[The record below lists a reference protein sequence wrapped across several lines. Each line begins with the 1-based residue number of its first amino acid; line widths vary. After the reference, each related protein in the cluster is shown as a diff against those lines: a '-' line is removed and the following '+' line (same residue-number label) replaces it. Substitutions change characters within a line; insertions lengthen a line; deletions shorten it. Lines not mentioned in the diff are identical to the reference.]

1 MAKSKKSS
9 SSATATTTTTTNTT
23 ASKLVPEVQ
32 EKSSKQLEDFQGF
45 KVLPVI
51 MDENNKN
58 VRHYF
63 YIRKHESKSLVDED
77 IKNRTMFMLNLPADT
92 TDRHIKKLFKG
103 LGIDQITYSDSGSS
117 VTEDY
122 WKIQAEEQQQR
133 LDTAVNKKK
142 KKQQKKQEQI
152 EPEIKELR
160 RLFSSGSSAH
170 IVFTKEDDLTQALS
184 MRRVE
189 KKWAKEDESVDQP
202 LGFERYIL
210 AYDLSRPDAADLQQ
224 EVDSFMKKFKDDEYQ
239 KEREKLERM
248 NQMDDDGFTV
258 VVRHK
263 KAKATDGTIHVASIS
278 AEAAEAQREHQLKKK
293 KELVNFYRFQ
303 MREKKQNELV
313 ELRKRF
319 EEDKAKIVQL
329 RQSRKFKP
337 Y

>member
-1 MAKSKKSS
+1 MAKVKKSS
-9 SSATATTTTTTNTT
+9 TS
-23 ASKLVPEVQ
+23 ASKQVLENQ
-32 EKSSKQLEDFQGF
+32 EKTSKLLEDFQGF

-51 MDENNKN
+51 MDENKKN

-77 IKNRTMFMLNLPADT
+77 IKDRTMFMLNLPADT
-92 TDRHIKKLFKG
+92 TDRHIKRLFKG

-117 VTEDY
+117 VSEDY
-122 WKIQAEEQQQR
+122 WKIQAKQQQQE
-133 LDTAVNKKK
+133 LDAAANKKK
-142 KKQQKKQEQI
+142 KKHQKKQEQI
-152 EPEIKELR
+152 EPEVRELR
-160 RLFSSGSSAH
+160 KLFTSGSSAH
-170 IVFTKEDDLTQALS
+170 IIFSTEDDLTKALS
-184 MRRVE
+184 MHRVE
-189 KKWAKEDESVDQP
+189 KKWAKDDDSVDQP

-210 AYDLSRPDAADLQQ
+210 AYDLSRPNAADLQQ
-224 EVDSFMKKFKDDEYQ
+224 EVDSFMKKFKADEYQ

-263 KAKATDGTIHVASIS
+263 KTKATDGTIHVGSIS
-278 AEAAEAQREHQLKKK
+278 AEAAEAQREHKLKQK

-319 EEDKAKIVQL
+319 EEDKAKIAQL
-329 RQSRKFKP
+329 KQSRKFKP